1 MDSISGILSDNLRL
15 EPLPSRRGSQTIAI
29 DQIIIILLGALAGGF
44 VNGLT
49 GFGTGITAMG
59 LWLYTIS
66 PPVAASLVI
75 ICSVVSQLQTL
86 PMIWHAIEW
95 RRLLPFVVPRLIGVP
110 MGTMLLSQIDPRMF
124 KIGVG
129 LFLVSYA
136 TYALARKVQMRGACG
151 GRIADGAVGF
161 GGGVLGG
168 LAGFSGPLLIVW
180 TDIRGYTKEYR
191 RSVLQTFNLS
201 ILTTALISH
210 AYSGLLTQ
218 QVGLATIAALPGTV
232 CGAWLGAM
240 VYKRLGDRGFQQ
252 IVMAFLFLSGVMLI
266 WTS

>member
-1 MDSISGILSDNLRL
+1 M
-15 EPLPSRRGSQTIAI
+15 
-29 DQIIIILLGALAGGF
+29 
-44 VNGLT
+44 
-49 GFGTGITAMG
+49 
-59 LWLYTIS
+59 
-66 PPVAASLVI
+66 
-75 ICSVVSQLQTL
+75 
-86 PMIWHAIEW
+86 
-95 RRLLPFVVPRLIGVP
+95 
-110 MGTMLLSQIDPRMF
+110 
-124 KIGVG
+124 
-129 LFLVSYA
+129 
-136 TYALARKVQMRGACG
+136 
-151 GRIADGAVGF
+151 GF

-232 CGAWLGAM
+232 YGAWLGAM

>member
-1 MDSISGILSDNLRL
+1 MPAAIG
-15 EPLPSRRGSQTIAI
+15 EIARF
-29 DQIIIILLGALAGGF
+29 A
-44 VNGLT
+44 
-49 GFGTGITAMG
+49 
-59 LWLYTIS
+59 
-66 PPVAASLVI
+66 
-75 ICSVVSQLQTL
+75 
-86 PMIWHAIEW
+86 
-95 RRLLPFVVPRLIGVP
+95 
-110 MGTMLLSQIDPRMF
+110 RMF
-124 KIGVG
+124 GR
-129 LFLVSYA
+129 
-136 TYALARKVQMRGACG
+136 ARQDHIEERAGRKRREEISAHG
-151 GRIADGAVGF
+151 GNAVAHAVGAR
-161 GGGVLGG
+161 VLGG

-201 ILTTALISH
+201 ILMTALISH